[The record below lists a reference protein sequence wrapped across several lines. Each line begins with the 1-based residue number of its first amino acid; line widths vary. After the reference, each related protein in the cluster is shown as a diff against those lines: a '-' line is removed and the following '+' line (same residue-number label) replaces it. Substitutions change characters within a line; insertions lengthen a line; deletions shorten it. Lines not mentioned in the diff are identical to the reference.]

1 MPTLYRQNFRKS
13 NKQRAQ
19 FARQMMLEE
28 FGYRYGRAIYQD
40 DFVDRKPH
48 QRPLRIHELGA
59 RQ

>member
-1 MPTLYRQNFRKS
+1 MPIFYGKPPKKS
-13 NKQRAQ
+13 NPRRAQ

-48 QRPLRIHELGA
+48 QRPLRVHELGA